1 MAEGITISALR
12 GKGLGGE
19 RIRKERK
26 RIRMIA
32 KDFLREKLCGEDC
45 FCKKQDFFSPSMRR
59 RKGNEKM
66 RVKRRR
72 RRKDNAPI
80 YSALPLLHTQK
91 WDPCFS
97 SPSPKCD
104 AAALLG
110 AQSRRHIRCFEFVAL
125 FLSLCNSAS
134 SSPSFDGFGGV
145 TFSEVPKRQKG

>member
-1 MAEGITISALR
+1 
-12 GKGLGGE
+12 
-19 RIRKERK
+19 
-26 RIRMIA
+26 
-32 KDFLREKLCGEDC
+32 
-45 FCKKQDFFSPSMRR
+45 MRR

-66 RVKRRR
+66 GVKRRR

-134 SSPSFDGFGGV
+134 SSPPSFDGFGGGDIFGGAKKAKGV
-145 TFSEVPKRQKG
+145 TQGHRRPGRAKGVRNSVDIEKGKSYTQALFGGNVSVV